1 MEMAPCRHFIGV
13 VLSIV
18 SPERKKQPQQQK
30 QTLTQNKK
38 KFQDLSSGYFTSKEK
53 HQ

>member
-1 MEMAPCRHFIGV
+1 MAPCRHIGV

-30 QTLTQNKK
+30 QTLTENKK